1 MWSIVMPV
9 SEIEDLNVYSEF
21 FFFMCFK
28 KKSLCKSNKFLLQI
42 GVVAIISAN
51 AFMP

>member
-9 SEIEDLNVYSEF
+9 SEMDLNVYSMMKSF
-21 FFFMCFK
+21 LCYS
-28 KKSLCKSNKFLLQI
+28 KKSLCKFNTFLLQI